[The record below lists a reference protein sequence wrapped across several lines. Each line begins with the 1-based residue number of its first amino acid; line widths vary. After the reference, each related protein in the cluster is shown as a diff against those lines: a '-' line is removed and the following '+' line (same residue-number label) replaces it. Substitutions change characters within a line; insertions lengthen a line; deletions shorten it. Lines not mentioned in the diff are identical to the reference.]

1 LFVLKK
7 SVIKKLRQS
16 VLQNRSS
23 SLMKNQSNEEI
34 DGNNGNL
41 NILQNMHLQ
50 KMTKS
55 EMVIGGV
62 SNGRKS
68 SVFKQNF
75 ENMMDI
81 KK

>member
-1 LFVLKK
+1 MFVLKK